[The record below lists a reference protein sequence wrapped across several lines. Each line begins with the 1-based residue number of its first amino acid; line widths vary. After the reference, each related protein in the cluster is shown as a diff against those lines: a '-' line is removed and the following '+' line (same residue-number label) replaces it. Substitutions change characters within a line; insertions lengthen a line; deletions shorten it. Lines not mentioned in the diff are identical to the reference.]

1 MQVLRTR
8 SARPRLLARHRA
20 AVRTGHRIAL
30 PALALARIRAPVSR
44 SGRARCGRPPRAQI
58 DLALTP
64 ASPGGASVT
73 WDPSGALGARP
84 TGNCRVRRAALLFLD
99 LKEHTR
105 RVSLRLLV
113 PEWGPRWLLARL
125 PQLVELGAE
134 HPELS
139 LGDAEQLPV
148 VRAVSSAGQCGRSR
162 QHRIE
167 EQRY

>member
-1 MQVLRTR
+1 MRR
-8 SARPRLLARHRA
+8 GWGRRA
-20 AVRTGHRIAL
+20 HAL
-30 PALALARIRAPVSR
+30 PMHDAGT
-44 SGRARCGRPPRAQI
+44 GRADRAT
-58 DLALTP
+58 AR
-64 ASPGGASVT
+64 
-73 WDPSGALGARP
+73 RP

-113 PEWGPRWLLARL
+113 PEWGPRSLLARL

-134 HPELS
+134 HPEPS

-162 QHRIE
+162 QRRIE
-167 EQRY
+167 EQRTETTDPGRAAPCP

>member
-1 MQVLRTR
+1 M
-8 SARPRLLARHRA
+8 
-20 AVRTGHRIAL
+20 
-30 PALALARIRAPVSR
+30 
-44 SGRARCGRPPRAQI
+44 
-58 DLALTP
+58 
-64 ASPGGASVT
+64 
-73 WDPSGALGARP
+73 
-84 TGNCRVRRAALLFLD
+84 
-99 LKEHTR
+99 
-105 RVSLRLLV
+105 SLRLLV

-125 PQLVELGAE
+125 PQLVKLGAE